1 MLPCH
6 RLNNL
11 RLWKFE
17 HEIIQWDITYCLKPE
32 FPHLSKQLFP
42 ISLSFNQSIDLQ
54 QHYIQTKI
62 RLFFFF
68 CWLRRTNDEFIV
80 CRHARPQN
88 HNRNTTKTKSDTHK
102 LLNVGCVQMSCGRSG
117 TITVCIC
124 IERKEKKKCVGTIV
138 FGCLKRMRWLIRH
151 ARKLQNG
158 PCERVRCHVESKY
171 YSTWAF
177 IVGSW
182 NKQATKFHG

>member
-1 MLPCH
+1 MSESDIIYVSWASWSEYCWSAIRKVRGNVVFDRLSGMLPCH

-124 IERKEKKKCVGTIV
+124 IERKEKKNA
-138 FGCLKRMRWLIRH
+138 WE
-151 ARKLQNG
+151 
-158 PCERVRCHVESKY
+158 P
-171 YSTWAF
+171 
-177 IVGSW
+177 
-182 NKQATKFHG
+182 